1 MRAETRR
8 NRTAPFADRQRAQCD
23 LEIASE
29 LPRDLARRGIVEPK
43 LEKKGVAEF
52 ACRRRPVAVQSHQ
65 GRLHVRVETFT
76 APLWIEINVG
86 KAVARFDTE
95 IRRVR
100 VEIALQL
107 RVGRFGDRRRILGKK
122 LQLRHEPA
130 ADDRV
135 LPVEAH
141 RDRFTRVDLLANG
154 LLDHAVELQRRRHA
168 LMDRIEAR
176 GELLDAPLRDDD
188 AIARGYAIAEPV
200 ISEEQR
206 EAEHREVQ
214 QRFAQPAREGILAG
228 GGGVRGG
235 LLQSD
240 GHMYDNPRREKRRA
254 LLRGAR
260 ID

>member
-1 MRAETRR
+1 VRAETRR

-43 LEKKGVAEF
+43 LEKKGVAEL
-52 ACRRRPVAVQSHQ
+52 ACRRRPVAAQSHQ

-135 LPVEAH
+135 VAVEPH
-141 RDRFTRVDLLANG
+141 RDRFARVDFFSNRF
-154 LLDHAVELQRRRHA
+154 LDHAVELSLRRHA
-168 LMDRIEAR
+168 LMDRVESR
-176 GELLDAPLRDDD
+176 GELLDASLRDDD
-188 AIARGYAIAEPV
+188 AIAVRSPTGEPV
-200 ISEEQR
+200 ISDEQR
-206 EAEHREVQ
+206 EPEHGEVQ
-214 QRFAQPAREGILAG
+214 QRFAQELAHVRVRLSLRACTRSATCTRVPASSSERPSSSS
-228 GGGVRGG
+228 R
-235 LLQSD
+235 
-240 GHMYDNPRREKRRA
+240 
-254 LLRGAR
+254 
-260 ID
+260 